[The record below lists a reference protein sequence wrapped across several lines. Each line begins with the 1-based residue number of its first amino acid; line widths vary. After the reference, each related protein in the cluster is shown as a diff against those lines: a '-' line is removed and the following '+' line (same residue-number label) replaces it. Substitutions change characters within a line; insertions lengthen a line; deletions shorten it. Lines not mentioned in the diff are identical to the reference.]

1 MSDIHGVPSALKSA
15 LAAADAL
22 GYDRLV
28 LLGDLL
34 YHGPR
39 NGVPNFYDPEEVARI
54 LNGLKDRIVAVRGN
68 CDAEVDQ
75 MMFEFPMMGDY
86 AVLEA
91 GKETFFLTHGHLW
104 NEHNLPPLGMGSV
117 LAHGHTHVPE
127 LTKLK
132 CGLTVFNPGSVALPK
147 GGSSRSFGYF
157 DGESL
162 KHYTCRTRFAGRRIS
177 PYRVAPFVS
186 CSTTTASRKPGH
198 VVSSKRVRTPRP
210 AI

>member
-1 MSDIHGVPSALKSA
+1 MRLLFLSDIHGVPSALDAA
-15 LAAADAL
+15 LEAGNAL
-22 GYDRLV
+22 GYDRIV

-39 NGVPNFYDPEEVARI
+39 NGVPNFYDPVKVAKT
-54 LNGLKDRIVAVRGN
+54 LNALKDRIVAVRGN

-91 GKETFFLTHGHLW
+91 GNETFFLTHGHLW
-104 NEHNLPPLGMGSV
+104 NEWRLPPVGIGTV

-127 LTKLK
+127 LKKLE
-132 CGLTVFNPGSVALPK
+132 CGMTIFNPGSVSLPK

-162 KHYTCRTRFAGRRIS
+162 RLCTI
-177 PYRVAPFVS
+177 
-186 CSTTTASRKPGH
+186 
-198 VVSSKRVRTPRP
+198 
-210 AI
+210 

>member
-54 LNGLKDRIVAVRGN
+54 LNGHKDRIVAVRGN

-86 AVLEA
+86 AILEA

-117 LAHGHTHVPE
+117 LVHGHTHVRE

-162 KHYTCRTRFAGRRIS
+162 KHYTC
-177 PYRVAPFVS
+177 
-186 CSTTTASRKPGH
+186 
-198 VVSSKRVRTPRP
+198 
-210 AI
+210 

>member
-1 MSDIHGVPSALKSA
+1 MRILFLSDIHGVPSALDAA
-15 LAAADAL
+15 LEAGNAL
-22 GYDRLV
+22 GYDRIV

-39 NGVPNFYDPEEVARI
+39 NGVPNFYDPVKVAKT
-54 LNGLKDRIVAVRGN
+54 LNALKDRIVAVRGN

-104 NEHNLPPLGMGSV
+104 NEWRLPPVGIGTV

-127 LTKLK
+127 LKRLE
-132 CGLTVFNPGSVALPK
+132 CGLTIFNPGSVSLPK
-147 GGSSRSFGYF
+147 GGAERSFGYF
-157 DGESL
+157 DGDRLS
-162 KHYTCRTRFAGRRIS
+162 HIRF
-177 PYRVAPFVS
+177 
-186 CSTTTASRKPGH
+186 
-198 VVSSKRVRTPRP
+198 
-210 AI
+210 